1 MDLGRIFR
9 VVPGFVVPVNVGA
22 TETQPWQL
30 VRSWRGLA
38 GSRVGLCCAVI
49 IVLYDF
55 AVIIAAA
62 IATLQRPWILTT

>member
-22 TETQPWQL
+22 TETRPL
-30 VRSWRGLA
+30 V
-38 GSRVGLCCAVI
+38 GSRVGSRARGFAGWAVLLL
-49 IVLYDF
+49 LYDF